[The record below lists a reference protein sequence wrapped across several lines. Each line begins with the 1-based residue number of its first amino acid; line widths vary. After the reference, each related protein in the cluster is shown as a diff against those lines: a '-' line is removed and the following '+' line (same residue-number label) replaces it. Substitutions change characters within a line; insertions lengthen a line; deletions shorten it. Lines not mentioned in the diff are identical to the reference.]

1 MMMMRRSNFC
11 NDCKG
16 LGLMF
21 IMIILLL
28 FTQQTSSMSELE
40 ETKNKPMLYELSS
53 REEMVQMAG
62 YGEEKLSTVLV
73 TGTVLCE
80 ACLHEDADPQLR
92 AWPISGA
99 LVAVK
104 CQTPC
109 KRISGSA
116 QAMTDEYGDF
126 LIDLPSHLHGIPNL
140 QKICTVKVLR
150 IPKNSMCRPALVKK
164 HKGLR
169 FSSVG
174 NGIRTYTAGRIR
186 FQHITSKPLKACIR
200 NKQLA

>member
-1 MMMMRRSNFC
+1 MMIYFC
-11 NDCKG
+11 DCKR
-16 LGLMF
+16 LGAMTMLTIF
-21 IMIILLL
+21 LL
-28 FTQQTSSMSELE
+28 FIQQISLMAELDHE
-40 ETKNKPMLYELSS
+40 IKKPLYEFSS
-53 REEMVQMAG
+53 REEMVQIAG

-80 ACLHEDADPQLR
+80 ACLHGYAEPQLR

-104 CQTPC
+104 CQTAC
-109 KRISGSA
+109 KKKLGSA
-116 QAMTDEYGDF
+116 QAITDEYGDF

-140 QKICTVKVLR
+140 QKICAVKVLR
-150 IPKNSMCRPALVKK
+150 IPKNSMCRPAFVKK
-164 HKGLR
+164 HKRLR

-186 FQHITSKPLKACIR
+186 FQHITSKPLKACSSRRPNID
-200 NKQLA
+200 KQIV

>member
-1 MMMMRRSNFC
+1 MA
-11 NDCKG
+11 DQLAAVK
-16 LGLMF
+16 
-21 IMIILLL
+21 
-28 FTQQTSSMSELE
+28 
-40 ETKNKPMLYELSS
+40 KPILYEFSS

-73 TGTVLCE
+73 TGSVLCE
-80 ACLHEDADPQLR
+80 ACLHGYAHQEPQLR

-99 LVAVK
+99 LVGVE
-104 CQTPC
+104 CQTAC
-109 KRISGSA
+109 KSKSGSA

-140 QKICTVKVLR
+140 QKICVVKVLG
-150 IPKNSMCRPALVKK
+150 IPKNSMCRPALVMKR
-164 HKGLR
+164 HNGLR

-186 FQHITSKPLKACIR
+186 FQHITSKPLKACSSQKGLTLT
-200 NKQLA
+200 NKLPE

>member
-1 MMMMRRSNFC
+1 MMTNFC
-11 NDCKG
+11 DCKR
-16 LGLMF
+16 LGA
-21 IMIILLL
+21 MIIIIFLL
-28 FTQQTSSMSELE
+28 FIQQTSLMAELQE
-40 ETKNKPMLYELSS
+40 IKKPILYELSS

-62 YGEEKLSTVLV
+62 YGEEKISTVLV
-73 TGTVLCE
+73 TGAVLCE
-80 ACLHEDADPQLR
+80 ACLHGYAEPKLR

-104 CQTPC
+104 CQTAC
-109 KRISGSA
+109 KSKSGSA
-116 QAMTDEYGDF
+116 QAITDEYGDF

-140 QKICTVKVLR
+140 QNICVVKVLA
-150 IPKNSMCRPALVKK
+150 IPKNSICRPAFIKK

-200 NKQLA
+200 RASSDKQIA